1 MNPNKPVILAFD
13 KMTVRRVDT
22 DGRLFVKTSH
32 ITRADVNPYY
42 GREIPTWD
50 ELGLD
55 PDRIYQ
61 VFRPPDELQKAA
73 HTFNTLPILAIHT
86 HVTAENPQKEEIIG
100 STGSNS
106 VFDGTWLDNALGF
119 WDAQYIDKIDD
130 DSQRELS
137 CSYRYIPII
146 ENGSYNGS
154 PYDLKMTQIEGNHVA
169 LVVEG
174 RAGPEV
180 MVADSK
186 LHHPVKGKSV
196 KLNPKQKA
204 ALSAHVKKLVAMDEA
219 SLDTDKVEEA
229 LENAL
234 EEVQALGE
242 PETTTDD
249 EEGGLLEKLKALL
262 EQHST
267 KGANDEDDETADD
280 ETAETA
286 EKTKRAEEAKNATAM
301 DAKIK
306 AAADGARVS
315 IESRFR
321 AAQKVEPITG
331 RLDAMAF
338 DSADAIFAHALKVGG
353 MEPEKH
359 DKAAY
364 SGIVDV
370 LLTKRAEPTP
380 TVAQDAAASG
390 ELLKLFPALAKINH
404 A

>member
-1 MNPNKPVILAFD
+1 MNPNKSDVILAFD
-13 KMTVRRVDT
+13 KISVRRVDT

-42 GREIPTWD
+42 GREIPMWD
-50 ELGLD
+50 ELNLD
-55 PDRIYQ
+55 PDRVYQ
-61 VFRPPDELQKAA
+61 VFRPPEELQKGA

-86 HVTAENPQKEEIIG
+86 HVTAENPKKEEIIG
-100 STGSNS
+100 STGSNA

-119 WDAQYIDKIDD
+119 WDAQYIEKIDD

-154 PYDLKMTQIEGNHVA
+154 PYDLKMTEIEGNHVT

-180 MVADSK
+180 LVADTQIHTPQK
-186 LHHPVKGKSV
+186 AHTV

-204 ALSAHVKKLVAMDEA
+204 ALKARMPKLKVAMDEG
-219 SLDTDKVEEA
+219 LDTDAVENA
-229 LENAL
+229 LEEAL

-242 PETTTDD
+242 PETTDD
-249 EEGGLLEKLKALL
+249 EEGTLLEKLKKLIEGAS
-262 EQHST
+262 ST
-267 KGANDEDDETADD
+267 GASDEEKKAAEDEA
-280 ETAETA
+280 A
-286 EKTKRAEEAKNATAM
+286 KRAEEARKADEAKNAGAM

-338 DSADAIFAHALKVGG
+338 DSADAIFAHALTVGG
-353 MEPEKH
+353 MDPKQH
-359 DKAAY
+359 DAAAY

-370 LLTKRAEPTP
+370 LISKRSEPP
-380 TVAQDAAASG
+380 VHAASDSAVSD
-390 ELLKLFPALAKINH
+390 ELLKQFPALANIRQ